1 MFLYLFSLWCSM
13 LECSFLSFE
22 DQKAP
27 ATLKAMDGI
36 PCNFYISLITLF
48 KVPSTLHK
56 HVFLKCLFQT
66 QFKFWLIDQHP
77 PFISLINVY
86 KKELLFFFF
95 FWNLENRVYA
105 SAFSDIP
112 VTVSGGARPDRSEPF
127 PEVFKDLHE
136 LLGEA
141 GNWGD
146 YVLADSRPWWLPQG
160 HALSLSISASPP
172 PLEKILQAQ
181 FLQETF
187 PVFTAVEGF

>member
-66 QFKFWLIDQHP
+66 QFKFD
-77 PFISLINVY
+77 
-86 KKELLFFFF
+86 
-95 FWNLENRVYA
+95 
-105 SAFSDIP
+105 
-112 VTVSGGARPDRSEPF
+112 
-127 PEVFKDLHE
+127 
-136 LLGEA
+136 
-141 GNWGD
+141 
-146 YVLADSRPWWLPQG
+146 
-160 HALSLSISASPP
+160 
-172 PLEKILQAQ
+172 
-181 FLQETF
+181 
-187 PVFTAVEGF
+187 